1 MKKTTGMD
9 RAATAHWRPATRA
22 VRGGT
27 WRSEHG
33 ETSEALFLSS
43 GFTYD
48 DAATVAARFAGEAEG
63 MTYSRL
69 QNPTVA
75 MLEER
80 IALMEG
86 AEACRTQATGMA
98 AMTAALLCQLS
109 AGDHVV
115 AARAAFGSCRWL
127 VDHLLPRF
135 GIETRVIDSAI
146 DGEWDAAIR
155 PNTKVFFFET
165 PANPTLDVVDM
176 RYVCDLARAHGIVTV
191 VDNAFA
197 SPALQ
202 RPLEFGADVVAYS
215 ATKLMDGQGRVLAGA
230 VCGSRQFIDEV
241 LLPFQRNTGPNLS
254 PFNAWVVL
262 KGLETL
268 DLRARAQSAAAIELG
283 KFIEP
288 RVAKAGGR
296 MLHPGLPSHPRYDL
310 SIRQMP
316 SGTGPIFAFEV
327 PGGRSQAFALLDALE
342 LIDISNNIGDC
353 RSLLCHPASTTHA
366 SMGAEARAEMGV
378 TEGLLR
384 INVGL
389 EDVEDLKEDL
399 DRAFGAAGL

>member
-9 RAATAHWRPATRA
+9 RAATSRWRPATRA
-22 VRGGT
+22 LRGGT

-33 ETSEALFLSS
+33 ETSEALFLTS
-43 GFTYD
+43 GYTYD

-86 AEACRTQATGMA
+86 AEACRAQASGMA
-98 AMTAALLCQLS
+98 AMTTALLCQLKT
-109 AGDHVV
+109 GDHVV

-127 VDHLLPRF
+127 CDQLLPKF
-135 GIETRVIDSAI
+135 GIDVTIIDSA
-146 DGEWDAAIR
+146 DNAAWEAAIR

-165 PANPTLDVVDM
+165 PANPTLDIVDLA
-176 RYVCDLARAHGIVTV
+176 YVCGLAKAHGIISV

-202 RPLEFGADVVAYS
+202 RPMEFGADVVAYS

-230 VCGSRQFIDEV
+230 VCGSKQWIDEV
-241 LLPFQRNTGPNLS
+241 LLPFQRNTGPNIAA
-254 PFNAWVVL
+254 FNAWVVM

-268 DLRARAQSAAAIELG
+268 PLRAFKQSEQAVALG
-283 KFIEP
+283 EFLEP
-288 RVAKAGGR
+288 RVTKAGGH
-296 MLHPGLPSHPRYDL
+296 MLHPGLPSHPRHNL
-310 SIRQMP
+310 ALAQMDA
-316 SGTGPIFAFEV
+316 TGPIFAFDV
-327 PGGRSQAFALLDALE
+327 GSRQRAFAVLDALA
-342 LIDISNNIGDC
+342 LIDISNNIGDA
-353 RSLLCHPASTTHA
+353 RSLMCHPASTTHA
-366 SMGAEARAEMGV
+366 SMSEEARAAMGV

-389 EDVEDLKEDL
+389 EDIQDLTEDMDQAL
-399 DRAFGAAGL
+399 AAAGI

>member
-1 MKKTTGMD
+1 MKKTTGMN
-9 RAATAHWRPATRA
+9 RAVTRTWRPATRA

-33 ETSEALFLSS
+33 ETSEALFLTS
-43 GFTYD
+43 GYTYD
-48 DAATVAARFAGEAEG
+48 SAESVAARFAGEEPG

-86 AEACRTQATGMA
+86 AEACRVQASGMA
-98 AMTAALLCQLS
+98 AMTAAMLCQLS
-109 AGDHVV
+109 QGDHVV

-127 VDHLLPRF
+127 TDSLLPRF
-135 GIETRVIDSAI
+135 GVTTTTIDARDNTAWERAI
-146 DGEWDAAIR
+146 Q

-165 PANPTLDVVDM
+165 PANPTMDIVDL
-176 RYVCDLARAHGIVTV
+176 RYVCGLARSHGITTV

-197 SPALQ
+197 TPVLQ
-202 RPLEFGADVVAYS
+202 RPLEYGADVVAYS

-230 VCGSRQFIDEV
+230 VCGSEQWINEV
-241 LLPFQRNTGPNLS
+241 LLPFQRNSGPNLS

-268 DLRARAQSAAAIELG
+268 ELRAMRQSESALALG
-283 KFIEP
+283 KFLEG
-288 RVAKAGGR
+288 RVPH
-296 MLHPGLPSHPRYDL
+296 MLHPGLASHPQHAL
-310 SIRQMP
+310 AMSQMDAV
-316 SGTGPIFAFEV
+316 GPIFSFILD
-327 PGGRSQAFALLDALE
+327 GGREQAMALLNALE
-342 LIDISNNIGDC
+342 LIDISNNIGDA
-353 RSLLCHPASTTHA
+353 RSLMTHPASTTHH
-366 SMGAEARAEMGV
+366 SVGPEARAEMGV
-378 TEGLLR
+378 EEGMLR

-389 EDVEDLKEDL
+389 EDPQDLIDDL
-399 DRAFGAAGL
+399 DQALRKVGL

>member
-9 RAATAHWRPATRA
+9 RAVTARWRPATRA

-33 ETSEALFLSS
+33 ETSEALFVTS
-43 GFTYD
+43 GYTYE
-48 DAATVAARFAGEAEG
+48 DAQTVADRFSGEAEG

-86 AEACRTQATGMA
+86 AEACRVQASGMA

-135 GIETRVIDSAI
+135 GIETTVIDSAV
-146 DGEWDAAIR
+146 DGEWDAALR
-155 PNTKVFFFET
+155 PNTKVFFYET
-165 PANPTLDVVDM
+165 PANPTLDIVDM
-176 RYVCDLARAHGIVTV
+176 AYVSGLARAHGVVTV

-197 SPALQ
+197 SPVLQ

-230 VCGSRQFIDEV
+230 VCGSAEFINEK

-283 KFIEP
+283 RFIEP
-288 RVAKAGGR
+288 RVAR
-296 MLHPGLPSHPRYDL
+296 MLHPGLPSHPRHAL
-310 SIRQMP
+310 ATRQMP
-316 SGTGPIFAFEV
+316 NGTGPIFAFEV
-327 PGGRSQAFALLDALE
+327 PGGRAQAFALLDALE
-342 LIDISNNIGDC
+342 LADISNNIGDA
-353 RSLLCHPASTTHA
+353 RTLVCHPASTTHA
-366 SMGAEARAEMGV
+366 NMGEEARAEMGV

-389 EDVEDLKEDL
+389 EDVEDLSEDL
-399 DRAFGAAGL
+399 DRALSAAGL

>member
-1 MKKTTGMD
+1 MKKTTGMN
-9 RAATAHWRPATRA
+9 RAATARWRPATRA
-22 VRGGT
+22 LRGGT

-33 ETSEALFLSS
+33 ETSEALFLTS
-43 GFTYD
+43 GYTYD

-86 AEACRTQATGMA
+86 AEAARAQASGMA
-98 AMTAALLCQLS
+98 AMTAALLCQLK

-127 VDHLLPRF
+127 ADSLLPRF
-135 GIETRVIDSAI
+135 GIATTVIDSA
-146 DGEWDAAIR
+146 DNAAWEAAIR
-155 PNTKVFFFET
+155 PNTRVFFFET
-165 PANPTLDVVDM
+165 PANPTLDIVDLGF
-176 RYVCDLARAHGIVTV
+176 VCGLARAHGITTV

-202 RPLEFGADVVAYS
+202 RPMAFGADVVAYS

-230 VCGSRQFIDEV
+230 ICGTKQWIEEV
-241 LLPFQRNTGPNLS
+241 LLPFQRNTGPTLS

-268 DLRARAQSAAAIELG
+268 PLRAHKQSEQAVALG
-283 KFIEP
+283 RFLEP
-288 RVAKAGGR
+288 RITAAGGR
-296 MLHPGLPSHPRYDL
+296 MLHPGLESHPRHQL
-310 SIRQMP
+310 AKAQMEA
-316 SGTGPIFAFEV
+316 TGPIFAFDVGTRE
-327 PGGRSQAFALLDALE
+327 RAFAVLDALE
-342 LIDISNNIGDC
+342 LIDISNNIGDA
-353 RSLLCHPASTTHA
+353 RSLMCHPASTTHA
-366 SMGAEARAEMGV
+366 NMGAEARAEMGV

-389 EDVEDLKEDL
+389 EDIQDLIEDMDQAL
-399 DRAFGAAGL
+399 AAAGI

>member
-9 RAATAHWRPATRA
+9 RAATKSWRPATRA
-22 VRGGT
+22 LRGGT

-43 GFTYD
+43 GYTYD
-48 DAATVAARFAGEAEG
+48 DAQTVADRFAGTAQG

-86 AEACRTQATGMA
+86 AEACRAQATGMA

-109 AGDHVV
+109 AGDHMV

-127 VDHLLPRF
+127 CDSLLPRF
-135 GIETRVIDSAI
+135 GIEVTIIDSA
-146 DGEWDAAIR
+146 DNAAWDAAIR

-165 PANPTLDVVDM
+165 PANPTLDIVDLA
-176 RYVCDLARAHGIVTV
+176 YVCGLARAHGIISV

-197 SPALQ
+197 SPVLQ
-202 RPLEFGADVVAYS
+202 RPMEFGADVVAYS

-230 VCGSRQFIDEV
+230 ICASKQWIDEV
-241 LLPFQRNTGPNLS
+241 LMPFQRNTGPTLS
-254 PFNAWVVL
+254 AFNAWVVL

-268 DLRARAQSAAAIELG
+268 PLRAHAQSKSAVTLG
-283 KFIEP
+283 EFLEP
-288 RVAKAGGR
+288 RVTKAGGI
-296 MLHPGLPSHPRYDL
+296 MQHPGLASHPRHNL
-310 SIRQMP
+310 ALAQMEA
-316 SGTGPIFAFEV
+316 TGPIFAFDV
-327 PGGRSQAFALLDALE
+327 GTRAKAFAVLDALK
-342 LIDISNNIGDC
+342 LIDISNNIGDA
-353 RSLLCHPASTTHA
+353 RSLMCHPASTTHA
-366 SMGAEARAEMGV
+366 NMGDEARAAMGV

-389 EDVEDLKEDL
+389 EDIADLTEDMDQAL
-399 DRAFGAAGL
+399 AAAGI

>member
-1 MKKTTGMD
+1 MKKTTGAD
-9 RAATAHWRPATRA
+9 RAITSKWRPATRA

-33 ETSEALFLSS
+33 ETSEALFLTS
-43 GFTYD
+43 GYTYD
-48 DAATVAARFAGEAEG
+48 DAQTVADRFAGDAEG

-80 IALMEG
+80 IALIEG
-86 AEACRTQATGMA
+86 AEACRAQASGMA

-135 GIETRVIDSAI
+135 GIETTVIDSAV
-146 DGEWDAAIR
+146 DAEWDKAIR

-176 RYVCDLARAHGIVTV
+176 RYVCDLAKAHGIVSV

-197 SPALQ
+197 TAALQ

-230 VCGSRQFIDEV
+230 VCGTAEFIDEV

-268 DLRARAQSAAAIELG
+268 DLRARKQSEAALDLG
-283 KFIEP
+283 RFLER
-288 RVAKAGGR
+288 RVAK
-296 MLHPGLPSHPRYDL
+296 MLHPGLPSHPRHEL
-310 SIRQMP
+310 ALRQMDAV
-316 SGTGPIFAFEV
+316 GPIFAFEV
-327 PGGRSQAFALLDALE
+327 ADRAQAFAVLDALE
-342 LIDISNNIGDC
+342 LIDISNNIGDA
-353 RSLLCHPASTTHA
+353 RTLMCHPASTTHA
-366 SMGAEARAEMGV
+366 AMGAEARAEMGV
-378 TEGLLR
+378 GEGLLR

-389 EDVEDLKEDL
+389 EDVEDLTEDI
-399 DRAFGAAGL
+399 DRALAKAGL